1 MPRLDIW
8 LTETGQFS
16 SRQAAKRAI
25 RAGHVT
31 VDGKKVK
38 PSKQVTGEEEII
50 ISSESL
56 DFPVGY
62 SKLKEIQDTFHEDLV
77 KRGDFALDIG
87 SSAGGFLLYLAEKG
101 AHAIGIEVSE
111 TFADVLHK
119 IVETHPN
126 LSLIMGDAFHID
138 PYDICEPSELDIL
151 LIDVTTDPSGTLDL
165 IKLFSPILK
174 KNGRLVA
181 AFKSKGLPEE
191 ISEITS
197 HVSDLGF
204 TQIDIITLDNSRKE
218 LHIVALRQ

>member
-31 VDGKKVK
+31 VDGKKAK
-38 PSKQVTGEEEII
+38 PSKQVTGEEEIL

-62 SKLKEIQDTFHEDLV
+62 TKLKEIQDSFHEDLV
-77 KRGDFALDIG
+77 KRGDLALDIG
-87 SSAGGFLLYLAEKG
+87 SSAGGFLLYLAKKG

-126 LSLIMGDAFHID
+126 LSLIIGDAFHIN
-138 PYDICEPSELDIL
+138 PYDICAPNELDIL
-151 LIDVTTDPSGTLDL
+151 LIDITTEPSGTLDL

-197 HVSDLGF
+197 HISDLGF
-204 TQIDIITLDNSRKE
+204 TRVDAFILNNSRKE
-218 LHIVALRQ
+218 LHIVAFRQ